1 MAMDY
6 HVKSSLYLVEIIMR
20 LLFVIGSLNRGGAE
34 NQLILLG
41 SGLIDL
47 GYEVHVLAL
56 TGEGS
61 LDGKATEKGIT
72 VHYLDSKVL
81 PKILRVTKL
90 VGLIRELRPSVV
102 HSYMPGANVAVSL
115 LRVFFRDVPVVW
127 GIRAST
133 YGQFKINKKEKFFW
147 WLQEKLFSKA
157 DLIICNS
164 NAGKDYIIRKG
175 CRHDLIRVVVNG
187 VDSSRFFPEEKLG
200 LQFRDE
206 NLDGFHGK
214 VVGMLSRFDLL
225 KGHEDFLHLAAL
237 LSENFPSARYVIVGS
252 HSNKNK
258 EMLLNL
264 SNKLGITKSV
274 VILDD
279 VENPVAVLN
288 GIDVL
293 VSTSRSEGF
302 PNVIL
307 EAMACGTPVVATDVG
322 DTKQITGE
330 LCPVFQ
336 VGELQEMSN
345 AIEEIFNRNFP
356 SESELSSY
364 AINQFSVKKL
374 VVETDI
380 LLKEL

>member
-1 MAMDY
+1 MDY
-6 HVKSSLYLVEIIMR
+6 HVKSALYLTEIIMR

-41 SGLIDL
+41 GGLIDL
-47 GYEVHVLAL
+47 GYEVHVVAL
-56 TGEGS
+56 TGKGS
-61 LDGKATEKGIT
+61 LDGKAVEKGIT
-72 VHYLDSKVL
+72 LHYLDSKVL

-90 VGLIRELRPSVV
+90 VRLIRDLRPSVT
-102 HSYMPGANVAVSL
+102 HSYMPGANVALSL
-115 LRVFFRDVPVVW
+115 LRGFFRDVPVVW

-147 WLQEKLFSKA
+147 WLQEKLFTRA

-164 NAGKDYIIRKG
+164 NAGKDYILKKG
-175 CRHDLIRVVVNG
+175 CPRDLIQVVANG
-187 VDSSRFFPEEKLG
+187 VDSSKFFPEEKLG

-206 NLDGFHGK
+206 NLDGFQGK

-225 KGHEDFLHLAAL
+225 KGHEDFLHLAAS

-258 EMLLNL
+258 QMLIDL

-279 VENPVAVLN
+279 VESSVSVLN
-288 GIDVL
+288 AVDVL
-293 VSTSRSEGF
+293 VSTSKSEGF

-336 VGELQEMSN
+336 VGDLQGMSN
-345 AIEEIFNRNFP
+345 AIAEAFEKDLA
-356 SESELSSY
+356 SESELRSR
-364 AINQFSVKKL
+364 AIDEFSVKKL
-374 VVETDI
+374 VANTDI
-380 LLKEL
+380 LLKQL